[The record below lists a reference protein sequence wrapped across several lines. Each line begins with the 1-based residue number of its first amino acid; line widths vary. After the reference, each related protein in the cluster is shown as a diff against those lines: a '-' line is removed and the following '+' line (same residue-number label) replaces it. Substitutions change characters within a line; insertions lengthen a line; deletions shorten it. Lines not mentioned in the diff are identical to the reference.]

1 MIEVHIMKKIALFF
15 FFGFAFFTL
24 QAQSIEAL
32 EKDLQDATSSKDKL
46 LITYQLAEAYL
57 RSNTDKSIEYGKKAY
72 QLAKDQGNS
81 GMEAKS
87 AFLTAQGYERD
98 RNDSNAEVWY
108 RTALT
113 HAKEAKDSD
122 LIIKSVEKRSR
133 LATKDRDY
141 RKAYQIVEEAFT
153 YFSQNGT
160 SIVDLENNYDQ
171 KKSSLEKEKLALE
184 KIRQS
189 LESEVAGLRQEKGA
203 LENRQVELEAKTEKT
218 QKQLSEQE
226 QKLEIAAEAKEQAEK
241 VAEEAAVQVKSL
253 SRENLEKEAVLK
265 SKEAEINK
273 AKAELTEAQLLSE
286 RAENQ
291 RQQLTI
297 MAVSGIA
304 LASLLLILFI
314 SARRSRHKL
323 SEKNKTIKIEQERS
337 EELLLN
343 ILPKTIADELKE
355 NKKVKARKYDE
366 VTVLFSD
373 FKNFT
378 KISEQLSP
386 EELVE
391 ELDKC
396 FKAFD
401 FILDQYDD
409 IEKIKT
415 IGDAYMCASGLNGRR
430 TMPHNIIRA
439 AQEMQQFLEE
449 QKQEKIRLGKPYFEA
464 RIGLHT
470 GSVVAGVV
478 GLNKF
483 AYDIWGDTVNIA
495 ARMET
500 EGQEGRINISDTTH
514 SLIKYKFDCEYRGK
528 VAAKNKGYIDMY
540 FVKKEKVEEAV
551 MA

>member
-1 MIEVHIMKKIALFF
+1 MKKIALFF

-57 RSNTDKSIEYGKKAY
+57 RSSTDKSIEYAKKAY
-72 QLAKDQGNS
+72 QMAKDQNNS
-81 GMEAKS
+81 GMEAKA

-171 KKSSLEKEKLALE
+171 KKSSLEKEKNALE
-184 KIRQS
+184 KIRES
-189 LESEVAGLRQEKGA
+189 LESEVDELRQEKGA
-203 LENRQVELEAKTEKT
+203 LENRQVELEAKSEKT
-218 QKQLSEQE
+218 QKQLNEQVE
-226 QKLEIAAEAKEQAEK
+226 KLEIASEAQAQAEK
-241 VAEEAAVQVKSL
+241 VAQEAAVQVKSL

-273 AKAELTEAQLLSE
+273 AKAELAEAQLISE
-286 RAENQ
+286 RAENE

-297 MAVSGIA
+297 MAVAGIA
-304 LASLLLILFI
+304 MASLLLILFI
-314 SARRSRHKL
+314 SARRSRHTL
-323 SEKNKTIKIEQERS
+323 SEKNKTIKMEQERS

-378 KISEQLSP
+378 KISEQLTP

-439 AQEMQQFLEE
+439 ALEMQQFLEE
-449 QKQEKIRLGKPYFEA
+449 QKKEKIRLGKPYFEA
-464 RIGLHT
+464 RIGIHT

-478 GLNKF
+478 GVNKF

-500 EGQEGRINISDTTH
+500 ESQEGRVNISDTTFG
-514 SLIKYKFDCEYRGK
+514 LIKYKFDCEYRGK

-540 FVKKEKVEEAV
+540 FVKKEKVEAAV